1 MKKLALTLTL
11 ATAVCAAFAAPEKFL
26 GWQTTDT
33 AAIKAQ
39 LAKPTN
45 ESVRAYHKVWY
56 TFMLARLEAP
66 ETVDTLAKCEA
77 VMAGAIAKYGVKMT
91 VPGSV
96 LGVLRGTGDK
106 RFLAEISKDPKY
118 TGTSYYK
125 QYYVLAG
132 LVPAGTAEKRD
143 AALDVAEELIKSGKA
158 AAVAALVDKYVEF
171 SLDDDDAAV
180 VKGLQKLYRL
190 AAPKLTAAANDP
202 WKPVVAKLQLA
213 LKSRGAEVK

>member
-1 MKKLALTLTL
+1 M
-11 ATAVCAAFAAPEKFL
+11 
-26 GWQTTDT
+26 
-33 AAIKAQ
+33 
-39 LAKPTN
+39 
-45 ESVRAYHKVWY
+45 
-56 TFMLARLEAP
+56 
-66 ETVDTLAKCEA
+66 
-77 VMAGAIAKYGVKMT
+77 
-91 VPGSV
+91 
-96 LGVLRGTGDK
+96 
-106 RFLAEISKDPKY
+106 
-118 TGTSYYK
+118 
-125 QYYVLAG
+125 LAG

-190 AAPKLTAAANDP
+190 AAPKLTASTSDP